1 MTLNELLEVMWDDH
15 KVKVNVDENCEYAMN
30 AGDMNRVVKQYI
42 LAREIDHIDAP
53 YSGCIQVYLK

>member
-1 MTLNELLEVMWDDH
+1 MTLNELLQVMWDDY
-15 KVKVNVDENCEYAMN
+15 KVKVIVEENCEYAMC
-30 AGDMNRVVKQYI
+30 AGKMSRLINQHI